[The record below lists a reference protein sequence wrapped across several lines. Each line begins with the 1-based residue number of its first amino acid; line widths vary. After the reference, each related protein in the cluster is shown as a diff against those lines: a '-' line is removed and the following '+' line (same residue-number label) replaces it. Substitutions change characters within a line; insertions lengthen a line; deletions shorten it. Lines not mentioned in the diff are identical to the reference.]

1 MLQFRYDV
9 VIHIG
14 PPATVTAC
22 EWVPY
27 SPEKVSLAII
37 DDLLSQAGA
46 ERIGFTSIPNARL
59 SEANLWN
66 QALSS
71 NIYHPD
77 TTIGEIRKTLA
88 DFASVAFDP
97 EDLWQLAESHGYEAD
112 INWNLEDQSGS
123 FNILFRKGP

>member
-1 MLQFRYDV
+1 PADNLTLCSLRELAIKAIAEEKELLVDPHFFYQLSKALTRISVVEIKLKRGRDKTEMLQFRYDV

-46 ERIGFTSIPNARL
+46 ERIGFTSIPN
-59 SEANLWN
+59 
-66 QALSS
+66 
-71 NIYHPD
+71 
-77 TTIGEIRKTLA
+77 
-88 DFASVAFDP
+88 
-97 EDLWQLAESHGYEAD
+97 
-112 INWNLEDQSGS
+112 
-123 FNILFRKGP
+123 